1 MASVKFSVL
10 KMSCN
15 RCVSILGKY
24 AKPHPTNPCPLEK
37 ALYCGVCACY
47 GHTPTACNRAIS
59 ISQNTSKLFEVP
71 FPSRAQCTPA
81 SIILVTDADA
91 PVRASLIAN
100 GIIPMTCQEKGK
112 KIQRDLIENRKRLIE
127 CLHSQGKTL
136 MLVTPKKSYD

>member
-1 MASVKFSVL
+1 
-10 KMSCN
+10 MSCK

-47 GHTPTACNRAIS
+47 GHTPTLCNRAIAM
-59 ISQNTSKLFEVP
+59 SQNTSKLFEVP
-71 FPSRAQCTPA
+71 LPNIPQCQFTSPI
-81 SIILVTDADA
+81 SVTDADA

-127 CLHSQGKTL
+127 CLNSQGKTL
-136 MLVTPKKSYD
+136 LLVTPKKNYDD